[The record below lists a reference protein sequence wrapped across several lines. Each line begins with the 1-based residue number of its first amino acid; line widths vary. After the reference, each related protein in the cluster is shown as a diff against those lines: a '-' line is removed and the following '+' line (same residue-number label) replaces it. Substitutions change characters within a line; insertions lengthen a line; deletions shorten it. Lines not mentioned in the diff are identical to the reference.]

1 MVLTIYIHIFYVVK
15 ILSGTGNVGFV
26 TGLYIVWFCHHTDDV
41 IDIVLFL
48 TYYSTFIIIIL

>member
-15 ILSGTGNVGFV
+15 ILSGTDIVGFV
-26 TGLYIVWFCHHTDDV
+26 IGLYIVWFWHHTDDV

-48 TYYSTFIIIIL
+48 TYSTFIIIIL